1 MRIECC
7 VPVVG
12 VDVSKARN
20 ARMVDSKTN
29 RIRLSVDYNLG
40 GINYFTYKN
49 ELRGYTLHATPEY
62 AHGYMMQCMLG
73 TGVKHLL
80 LEVPRQSKKRAMEA
94 CAKAER
100 LAPQL
105 VEWCC
110 REYGLTVEPT
120 EIKFNVEEQ
129 K

>member
-1 MRIECC
+1 MRIECY
-7 VPVVG
+7 VPVMG
-12 VDVSKARN
+12 VDTSKARSP
-20 ARMVDSKTN
+20 RMVDSQTN

-49 ELRGYTLHATPEY
+49 ELRGYYLCATPEY
-62 AHGYMMQCMLG
+62 ACEHMVSCVLG
-73 TGVKHLL
+73 AGAKHLL
-80 LEVPRQSKKRAMEA
+80 LEVPRQSKKRAAEA
-94 CAKAER
+94 CAKAEL

-120 EIKFNVEEQ
+120 EIKFSVEGQ

>member
-7 VPVVG
+7 VPVTG
-12 VDVSKARN
+12 VDENKARN
-20 ARMVDSKTN
+20 ARMVNPQTN

-40 GINYFTYKN
+40 GLNCFTYKN
-49 ELRGYTLHATPEY
+49 ELRGYYLHATPEC
-62 AHGYMMQCMLG
+62 ANGYMMKCTLG
-73 TGVKHLL
+73 TGVRHLL

-94 CAKAER
+94 CTLAEQ

-110 REYGLTVEPT
+110 REYGLTVEPI
-120 EIKFNVEEQ
+120 EIKFNAEGQ
-129 K
+129 R

>member
-1 MRIECC
+1 MRIECY
-7 VPVVG
+7 VPVMG
-12 VDVSKARN
+12 VDESKARDT
-20 ARMVDSKTN
+20 RMMDEKTN
-29 RIRLSVDYNLG
+29 RIRLSVAYSLG
-40 GINYFTYKN
+40 GMNYFTCKT
-49 ELRGYTLHATPEY
+49 EPRGYYLCATPEY
-62 AHGYMMQCMLG
+62 ACEHMVNCVLG
-73 TGVKHLL
+73 AGAKHLL

-94 CAKAER
+94 CAKAEQ